1 MWKFL
6 VQLLH
11 SCSQVSTHL
20 MVFYVP
26 TFLGKQK
33 TWRNLNKS
41 TGASQHLCELFTVF
55 VLRRSTRASW
65 RGWGT
70 AWSGGASS
78 WCLPLLWT
86 WTWLWIMQSEDLGGA
101 MLQKGAKRNSTPG
114 QHQKS
119 SFPAQYTSFVV
130 KFSCRLLAPLLQQSE
145 WPAQWANF
153 PAEACTIAFP
163 GSQKL
168 WDNLVDIFAGPGNQ
182 LPGILTPKWEFSVLQ
197 NSTHT
202 TVFNSQPSTS
212 HSKQWKFFL
221 RPPFS
226 GEENGIG

>member
-11 SCSQVSTHL
+11 PCSQVSTHL

-55 VLRRSTRASW
+55 VLRRSTRANW

-78 WCLPLLWT
+78 RSLPLLWT
-86 WTWLWIMQSEDLGGA
+86 WTWLRIMQSEDLVGA
-101 MLQKGAKRNSTPG
+101 MLQKGANETPLQDSIKRAAFLPSTPRLWWNFLVASWRLCYSSLNDQLSG
-114 QHQKS
+114 QTFQQRHTLQHFLDHKS
-119 SFPAQYTSFVV
+119 F
-130 KFSCRLLAPLLQQSE
+130 
-145 WPAQWANF
+145 
-153 PAEACTIAFP
+153 
-163 GSQKL
+163 
-168 WDNLVDIFAGPGNQ
+168 
-182 LPGILTPKWEFSVLQ
+182 GIT
-197 NSTHT
+197 
-202 TVFNSQPSTS
+202 
-212 HSKQWKFFL
+212 
-221 RPPFS
+221 
-226 GEENGIG
+226 